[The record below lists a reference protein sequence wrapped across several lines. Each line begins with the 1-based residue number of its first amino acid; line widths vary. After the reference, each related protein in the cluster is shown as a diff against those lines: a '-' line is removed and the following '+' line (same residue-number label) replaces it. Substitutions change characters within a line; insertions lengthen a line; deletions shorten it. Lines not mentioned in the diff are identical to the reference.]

1 MSVML
6 ISKYNTKYDERH
18 DVLHV
23 FFPPYALA
31 FDDEDYPGVI
41 IKRAAKDGR
50 IIGLVILDYKKRS
63 KKDLNVILPEF
74 DFSQID

>member
-1 MSVML
+1 M
-6 ISKYNTKYDERH
+6 IINKYNTKYDQAH

-31 FDDEDYPGVI
+31 FDDEEYPGVI
-41 IKRAAKDGR
+41 IKRSTMDDR
-50 IIGLVILDYKKRS
+50 ITGLIILNYKKRS
-63 KKDLNVILPEF
+63 RKELDIILPGF